1 MKEIIDATIE
11 FLKMQVQVNN
21 PVIGLIIGMLIIV
34 LESMIPVLPL
44 AVFIAINMLVF
55 GNIVGFILSWI
66 STIIGCLIAFTICR
80 KGLSD
85 KFYSQIK
92 KDGKLDKLMDK
103 ISNIKFSN
111 LVIITALPFTPAF
124 AVNIAAGLS
133 NISYKKFLTAVVIA
147 KLSIVYFWGFIGTT
161 FLESIT
167 NIKVLIELGLIIII
181 AYVISKI
188 VINRRIILSKH
199 SLN

>member
-1 MKEIIDATIE
+1 MEETIKIVIE

-21 PVIGLIIGMLIIV
+21 PIVGLIIGMLIII
-34 LESMIPVLPL
+34 LESMIPILPL

-55 GNIVGFILSWI
+55 GNIFGFILSWI

-85 KFYSQIK
+85 KFYSKIK
-92 KDGKLDKLMDK
+92 KDGKIDNLMYK

-111 LVIITALPFTPAF
+111 LVIVTALPFTPAF
-124 AVNIAAGLS
+124 AVNIASGLS
-133 NISYKKFLTAVVIA
+133 TISYKKFLTAIIIA

-161 FLESIT
+161 FIESIT
-167 NIKVLIELGLIIII
+167 NIKVLIELCLIILV
-181 AYVISKI
+181 AYIISKVVMKKFNI
-188 VINRRIILSKH
+188 D
-199 SLN
+199 

>member
-1 MKEIIDATIE
+1 MKEIIDAAIE
-11 FLKMQVQVNN
+11 FLKEQVQSNN
-21 PVIGLIIGMLIIV
+21 PIIGIFFGMLIIV

-44 AVFIAINMLVF
+44 AVFIAVNMLVF
-55 GNIVGFILSWI
+55 GNITGFVISWV
-66 STIIGCLIAFTICR
+66 STIIGCLLAFTICR
-80 KGLSD
+80 KGLSNM
-85 KFYSQIK
+85 FYTKIK
-92 KDGKLDKLMDK
+92 KDGKIDNLMTK

-133 NISYKKFLTAVVIA
+133 NISYKKFMSSIIIA

-167 NIKVLIELGLIIII
+167 NIKVLIELGLIILI
-181 AYVISKI
+181 AYIISKI
-188 VINRRIILSKH
+188 VMKKFNIE
-199 SLN
+199 